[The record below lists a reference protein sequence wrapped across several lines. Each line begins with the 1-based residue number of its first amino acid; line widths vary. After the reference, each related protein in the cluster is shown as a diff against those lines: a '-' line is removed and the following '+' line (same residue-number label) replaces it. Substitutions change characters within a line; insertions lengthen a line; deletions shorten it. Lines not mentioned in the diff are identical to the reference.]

1 MTTTIQERVMEPS
14 DTQLTGTPQSI
25 VIDPNT
31 GLPQNV
37 IIIQQ
42 PSSGPKIIG
51 ILIIIWVVFGILG
64 EVINL
69 GNTLEYGGLFV
80 VIALVNLLVAG
91 GYIAG
96 GYMIQNYQKKG
107 IHLSLLLLVVSTI
120 VSVAMMSLMPGM
132 IDDLIEEDNDLTDD
146 DKEQLE
152 ASTGLIA
159 GIGIVFIVICNGIC
173 GLIIA
178 IPMMISNNGLDD
190 SKLFG

>member
-1 MTTTIQERVMEPS
+1 MTGV
-14 DTQLTGTPQSI
+14 PQQI

-51 ILIIIWVVFGILG
+51 IFIIIFGAITILG
-64 EVINL
+64 EVSSL
-69 GNTLEYGGLFV
+69 GDTISFGGLFLV
-80 VIALVNLLVAG
+80 FSAVNVIVGG

-96 GYMIQNYQKKG
+96 GYMIQAYQKRG
-107 IHLSLLLLVVSTI
+107 VHLSLLILVVSTI
-120 VSVAMMSLMPGM
+120 VGVLMLTMMPGL
-132 IDDLIEEDNDLTDD
+132 IDDIAEDEGLTDD
-146 DKEQLE
+146 DREQLE
-152 ASTGLIA
+152 ANSGLIA
-159 GIGIVFIVICNGIC
+159 GVGAIFIVICNGIC

-178 IPMMISNNGLDD
+178 IPLMISNNGLDD

>member
-1 MTTTIQERVMEPS
+1 
-14 DTQLTGTPQSI
+14 
-25 VIDPNT
+25 
-31 GLPQNV
+31 
-37 IIIQQ
+37 
-42 PSSGPKIIG
+42 
-51 ILIIIWVVFGILG
+51 
-64 EVINL
+64 
-69 GNTLEYGGLFV
+69 
-80 VIALVNLLVAG
+80 
-91 GYIAG
+91 
-96 GYMIQNYQKKG
+96 MIQNYQKKG